1 MCGVRV
7 HRIREIISM
16 KSLKITIYEN
26 FDPQNFS
33 AIWYTNCA
41 NLSQIARL
49 STNQMQISL
58 FAWLSRATSEIRIR
72 LVNNSSTAD
81 AWIDVATVL

>member
-1 MCGVRV
+1 M
-7 HRIREIISM
+7 HQIREIISM

-26 FDPQNFS
+26 LDPQNFS
-33 AIWYTNCA
+33 AIMVYKLCKFIPDCTA
-41 NLSQIARL
+41 
-49 STNQMQISL
+49 QMQISL

-72 LVNNSSTAD
+72 LVNSSTAD